1 MTKFTNVWQV
11 LSHIIDKA
19 VFPGAVHRICLAGA
33 PGTGKSFAVRM
44 LQREYQNVTL
54 FPSQFTEYVL
64 ASQSLRNG
72 DTVCVPGPIATAARN
87 GEPIVIDEFDQFS
100 PDVRT
105 VLHAA
110 LDDFDQCRLTLPD
123 GSNVTPKP
131 GYCVI
136 ATTNANPSSFPA
148 ALLDRFDLILN
159 VNEPAPG
166 LVESVGRVQPALGQ
180 YLSQYYKDNY
190 PGSFYF
196 TPPTPMS
203 SRMAL
208 RFSRLVNAGLDRDLA
223 LSLVFGSHASTIA
236 SVLV

>member
-1 MTKFTNVWQV
+1 MTKFTSVWSILNHLV
-11 LSHIIDKA
+11 DTGI
-19 VFPGAVHRICLAGA
+19 FPGAVHRICLAGP

-44 LQREYQNVTL
+44 LKRDYENVTL

-64 ASQSLRNG
+64 ASQALRNG
-72 DTVCVPGPIATAARN
+72 DTICIPGPIAKAAQE
-87 GEPIVIDEFDQFS
+87 GKPIVIDEFDQFS

-123 GSNVTPKP
+123 GSNISPKP

-136 ATTNANPSSFPA
+136 ATTNADPKGFPS

-166 LVESVGRVQPALGQ
+166 IVESVSTVNPALGQ
-180 YLSQYYKDNY
+180 YLGQYYKDAY

-203 SRMAL
+203 SRTAL
-208 RFSRLVNAGLDRDLA
+208 RFARLTNAGLDKDVA
-223 LSLVFGSHASTIA
+223 LSLVFGQHAPTIA
-236 SVLV
+236 NCLV